1 MLNNQIN
8 TFPNINNMNLFISYN
23 PNIFSQNFIIG
34 NNQIYQNNYFNYFPR
49 NQQNSFINSE
59 ERNNLLNFNYI
70 NIPIKRKT
78 TEQPKRLNNIFYND
92 KSDKKSSFNI
102 TTKKINK
109 LDSYETDEINQFIE
123 YLNSLPPLIEYLRT
137 QKGTKELKKVIIK
150 NNPLCISILINTLQS
165 NLSLLMID
173 LYGNY
178 FCQFIIKLCN
188 HYQIILIL
196 TYIKNDYVTIAKHY
210 SGTHV
215 LQTLC
220 DVITTQEEEKL
231 ILSCIEN
238 NEIEMAYDSNATH
251 VLQKIISTIN
261 EIRRDN
267 LNKIILANLRD
278 FSLDVNGIC
287 VVKKFISYNILNTI
301 KNQIILII
309 SENCIEISQS
319 PFGNYAI
326 QFILENWKTDCQS
339 IINIIVKNI
348 CYLGLQKYSSNVTEK
363 IIGLL
368 NEEQINSLIN
378 ELFYSNKIM
387 NFLKNKYG
395 KYVVKKIIPIL
406 NDKQKED
413 ISNFLSNLK
422 VSNSK
427 DRNKLKNFILNFRK

>member
-1 MLNNQIN
+1 
-8 TFPNINNMNLFISYN
+8 
-23 PNIFSQNFIIG
+23 
-34 NNQIYQNNYFNYFPR
+34 
-49 NQQNSFINSE
+49 
-59 ERNNLLNFNYI
+59 
-70 NIPIKRKT
+70 
-78 TEQPKRLNNIFYND
+78 
-92 KSDKKSSFNI
+92 
-102 TTKKINK
+102 
-109 LDSYETDEINQFIE
+109 
-123 YLNSLPPLIEYLRT
+123 
-137 QKGTKELKKVIIK
+137 
-150 NNPLCISILINTLQS
+150 
-165 NLSLLMID
+165 MID

-188 HYQIILIL
+188 HYQLVSILN
-196 TYIKNDYVTIAKHY
+196 YIKNDYVTIAKHY

-368 NEEQINSLIN
+368 NEEQLNCLIN
-378 ELFYSNKIM
+378 ELFCSNKIM
-387 NFLKNKYG
+387 HFLKNKYG